1 MGNDCGCVFKMQ
13 KRGSTEKESKYGFAK
28 LSSFVSAP
36 SVRGTHVNVTDEHLD
51 HFFEISSDTSKPSRK
66 LFTMRNV
73 GPVMNRHRTLW
84 LELLFRDL
92 VVCLAPMAVAAEGQI
107 RRTCYFWS

>member
-13 KRGSTEKESKYGFAK
+13 NRGSTEKESKYGFAK

-51 HFFEISSDTSKPSRK
+51 HFCEISSDISKPSRK
-66 LFTMRNV
+66 LFTTRNI
-73 GPVMNRHRTLW
+73 GPVMNRHRILYLSFSFETLW
-84 LELLFRDL
+84 F
-92 VVCLAPMAVAAEGQI
+92 A
-107 RRTCYFWS
+107 